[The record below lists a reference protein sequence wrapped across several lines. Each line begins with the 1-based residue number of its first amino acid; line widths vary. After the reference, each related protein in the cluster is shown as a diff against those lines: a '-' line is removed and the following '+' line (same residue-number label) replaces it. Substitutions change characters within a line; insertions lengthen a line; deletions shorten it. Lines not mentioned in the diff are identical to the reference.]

1 MIIIKAYELERKQ
14 IPDKVQ
20 RVNRDEIYERLAV
33 LLRQGKIS
41 GSQMRQHLAELLE
54 KVGKDAKSLE

>member
-1 MIIIKAYELERKQ
+1 MILIKAYEVGVKK
-14 IPDKVQ
+14 IPDKVE

-41 GSQMRQHLAELLE
+41 GTQMRQHLAQLLE
-54 KVGKDAKSLE
+54 KVGKISKS